1 MKKFLLSLAT
11 LALAATTAMA
21 TDVTVTMANCSITAS
36 GLEFSFTTGT
46 TPDFTFTC
54 KKNSGST
61 SPTYNTNGKDL
72 RIYAKGTLT
81 IAAPEGVTLEAIS
94 FNISTA
100 GKKRLT
106 TITASEG
113 TMTQNGT
120 PTFVTDWAGSTNSV
134 TFTVGDYTTLGTDKG
149 TEQKPT
155 AGQLDFDAVTI
166 TYSETAS
173 DKEHAGLQFPESSYT
188 AILGQAFTAPTLT
201 KATNAAVTYS
211 SSDTNVA
218 TVNATTGEVTLVGA
232 GTTTIKAEAPEN
244 DTYTAGSAQYTL
256 TVVKGYNTLAEYL
269 AACGNKNDEGY
280 INFPLTVTYVIG
292 GNTYVID
299 EAGTA
304 GLIFKYD
311 LGYEVGNIIPAG
323 WTAQTD
329 NFYGLIEL
337 KPVST
342 MPASTENSG
351 VTYSEV
357 SSIDES
363 MVNEVVVLKNVTFAA
378 ETPDTKT
385 NFSGTTPDGTEYTF
399 RNNFTIAS
407 TAAGIY
413 DVKVA
418 VANFK
423 GALQLY
429 PLEYQQA
436 VSDVPVISGTEL
448 NDENQFASTSTVTI
462 TAAEG
467 ATIYYRTNT
476 EADFQVYNAP
486 FTINATTS
494 IYAYAVEEGKQQS
507 REVSVTYYYN
517 PSLGIDGIEV
527 ENGAAEYYNMQGVR
541 VANPEN
547 GMYIR
552 VQNGKAQKVII
563 K

>member
-11 LALAATTAMA
+11 LALAASTAMA
-21 TDVTVTMANCSITAS
+21 TDVTVTMANCSISAS
-36 GLEFSFTTGT
+36 GTEFSFTTGT

-61 SPTYNTNGKDL
+61 NPTYNTNDKDL

-81 IAAPEGVTLEAIS
+81 IAAPEGVTLEALS

-113 TMTQNGT
+113 TMTQPDNKSY
-120 PTFVTDWAGSTNSV
+120 VTDWAGSTNSV
-134 TFTVGDYTTLGTDKG
+134 TFTVGDKATLGTDGEK
-149 TEQKPT
+149 K
-155 AGQLDFDAVTI
+155 AGQLDFDKVTI
-166 TYSETAS
+166 TYSEAAS
-173 DKEHAGLQFPESSYT
+173 DKEHAGLQFSETSCT
-188 AILGQAFTAPTLT
+188 AVLGQAFTAPELT
-201 KATNAAVTYS
+201 KATNAAVTFS
-211 SSDTNVA
+211 SSNTDVA
-218 TVNATTGEVTLVGA
+218 TVDATSGTVTLVGA

-329 NFYGLIEL
+329 NFNGLIEL

-351 VTYSEV
+351 VTYNEV
-357 SSIDES
+357 TSIDKS

-436 VSDVPVISGTEL
+436 VSDVPVISGTDL

>member
-11 LALAATTAMA
+11 LALAASTAMA
-21 TDVTVTMANCSITAS
+21 TDVTVTMANCSISAS
-36 GLEFSFTTGT
+36 GDEFSFTTGT

-61 SPTYNTNGKDL
+61 KPTYNTNGKDL

-94 FNISTA
+94 FNISTT

-113 TMTQNGT
+113 TMTQPDNKSY
-120 PTFVTDWAGSTNSV
+120 VTDWAGSTNSV
-134 TFTVGDYTTLGTDKG
+134 TFTVGDYATLGTDGDK
-149 TEQKPT
+149 K
-155 AGQLDFDAVTI
+155 AGQLDFDKVTI
-166 TYSETAS
+166 TYSEAAS
-173 DKEHAGLQFPESSYT
+173 DKEHAGLQFSETSCT
-188 AILGQAFTAPTLT
+188 AVLGQAFTAPELT
-201 KATNAAVTYS
+201 KATNAAVTFS
-211 SSDTNVA
+211 SSNTDVA
-218 TVNATTGEVTLVGA
+218 TVDATSGTVTLVGA

-329 NFYGLIEL
+329 NFNGLIEL

>member
-21 TDVTVTMANCSITAS
+21 ETVTINVADQGLTDKQEVSSIQAS
-36 GLEFSFTTGT
+36 PVTL
-46 TPDFTFTC
+46 TF
-54 KKNSGST
+54 
-61 SPTYNTNGKDL
+61 
-72 RIYAKGTLT
+72 AKGTSANITKYYATGGGEIRFYGGNVMTIDVATGFEITSAVITTKDGNPILDSSTLT
-81 IAAPEGVTLEAIS
+81 NCTLAVNGTTATLTANANTSSIAIS
-94 FNISTA
+94 QGTGNSSKQAKLSSIVVNYTA
-100 GKKRLT
+100 
-106 TITASEG
+106 
-113 TMTQNGT
+113 
-120 PTFVTDWAGSTNSV
+120 VAGN
-134 TFTVGDYTTLGTDKG
+134 
-149 TEQKPT
+149 
-155 AGQLDFDAVTI
+155 
-166 TYSETAS
+166 
-173 DKEHAGLQFPESSYT
+173 KELAGLQFPKSSYT
-188 AILGQAFTAPTLT
+188 AVLGQAFTAPTLT
-201 KATNAAVTYS
+201 KATNAAVSYTS
-211 SSDTNVA
+211 SNPEVA
-218 TVNATTGEVTLVGA
+218 AVNATTGEVTLVAA

-280 INFPLTVTYVIG
+280 INFPLTVTYANG
-292 GNTYVID
+292 ANTYVID

-304 GLIFKYD
+304 GLIYKYD

-323 WTAQTD
+323 WTAKTD
-329 NFYGLIEL
+329 VFYGLVEL
-337 KPVST
+337 IPVDP

-351 VTYSEV
+351 VTYNEV
-357 SSIDES
+357 TSIDDT
-363 MVNEVVVLKNVTFAA
+363 MMNQVVVLKNVNFTA
-378 ETPDTKT
+378 ETLDTAASFT
-385 NFSGTTPDGTEYTF
+385 GSVGETEYTF
-399 RNNFTIAS
+399 FNKFTIAS

-418 VANFK
+418 VSTRN
-423 GALQLY
+423 GLQLY
-429 PLEYQQA
+429 PIEYQQA
-436 VSDVPVISGTEL
+436 VSEVPVISGTDL
-448 NDENQFASTSTVTI
+448 NEDNEFASTSTVTI

-507 REVSVTYYYN
+507 REISVTYYYN

>member
-1 MKKFLLSLAT
+1 
-11 LALAATTAMA
+11 MA
-21 TDVTVTMANCSITAS
+21 DQITVTWENE
-36 GLEFSFTTGT
+36 GFSNAEDVSTVTK
-46 TPDFTFTC
+46 TPVTFTFDKGT
-54 KKNSGST
+54 NSNGPKYYTSGKAIRFYGS
-61 SPTYNTNGKDL
+61 N
-72 RIYAKGTLT
+72 TLT
-81 IAAPEGVTLEAIS
+81 ISVSQGYELTSVV
-94 FNISTA
+94 
-100 GKKRLT
+100 LT
-106 TITASEG
+106 TPTGNNAVNDESTVTNGTIAIDGGTTTLTANANVSSM
-113 TMTQNGT
+113 TMTEGGAKGHARIQSIVVN
-120 PTFVTDWAGSTNSV
+120 
-134 TFTVGDYTTLGTDKG
+134 YT
-149 TEQKPT
+149 
-155 AGQLDFDAVTI
+155 AV
-166 TYSETAS
+166 SGN
-173 DKEHAGLQFPESSYT
+173 KELAGLQFSETSCT
-188 AILGQAFTAPTLT
+188 AVLGQAFTAPELT
-201 KATNAAVTYS
+201 KATNAAVTFS
-211 SSDTNVA
+211 SSNTDVA
-218 TVNATTGEVTLVGA
+218 TVDATSGTVTLVGA

-329 NFYGLIEL
+329 NFNGLIEL

-351 VTYSEV
+351 VTYNEV
-357 SSIDES
+357 TSIDES

>member
-11 LALAATTAMA
+11 LALAASTAMA
-21 TDVTVTMANCSITAS
+21 TDVTVTMANCSISAS
-36 GLEFSFTTGT
+36 GAEFSFTTGT

-61 SPTYNTNGKDL
+61 NPTYITNGKDL

-113 TMTQNGT
+113 TMTQPGNGSY
-120 PTFVTDWAGSTNSV
+120 VTDWAGSTNSV
-134 TFTVGDYTTLGTDKG
+134 TFTVGDQATLGTDGSSK
-149 TEQKPT
+149 
-155 AGQLDFDAVTI
+155 AGQLDFDKVTI
-166 TYSETAS
+166 TYSEAAG
-173 DKEHAGLQFPESSYT
+173 DKEHAGLQFSETSCT
-188 AILGQAFTAPTLT
+188 AVLGQAFTAPELT
-201 KATNAAVTYS
+201 KATNAAVTFS
-211 SSDTNVA
+211 SSNTDVA
-218 TVNATTGEVTLVGA
+218 TVDATSGTVTLVGA

-329 NFYGLIEL
+329 NFNGLIEL

-351 VTYSEV
+351 VTYNEV
-357 SSIDES
+357 TSIDES

>member
-11 LALAATTAMA
+11 LALAASTAMA
-21 TDVTVTMANCSITAS
+21 DQITVTWKNEGFSNTEDVSTVTKTPVTFTFDKGTNSNGPKYYAS
-36 GLEFSFTTGT
+36 GEAIRFY
-46 TPDFTFTC
+46 
-54 KKNSGST
+54 GS
-61 SPTYNTNGKDL
+61 N
-72 RIYAKGTLT
+72 TLT
-81 IAAPEGVTLEAIS
+81 ISVSQGYELTSVV
-94 FNISTA
+94 
-100 GKKRLT
+100 LT
-106 TITASEG
+106 TPTGKNAVNDESTVTNGTIAIDGETTTLTANANVSSM
-113 TMTQNGT
+113 TMTEGGSSGHARIQSIVVNYTAVSG
-120 PTFVTDWAGSTNSV
+120 DKELAGLH
-134 TFTVGDYTTLGTDKG
+134 F
-149 TEQKPT
+149 
-155 AGQLDFDAVTI
+155 
-166 TYSETAS
+166 SETS
-173 DKEHAGLQFPESSYT
+173 CT
-188 AILGQAFTAPTLT
+188 AVLGQAFTAPELT
-201 KATNAAVTYS
+201 KATNAAVTFS
-211 SSDTNVA
+211 SSNTDVA
-218 TVNATTGEVTLVGA
+218 TVDATSGTVTLVGA

-329 NFYGLIEL
+329 NFNGLIEL

-418 VANFK
+418 VAIYNT
-423 GALQLY
+423 ALQLY

-436 VSDVPVISGTEL
+436 VSDVPVISGTDL

>member
-11 LALAATTAMA
+11 LALAASTAMA
-21 TDVTVTMANCSITAS
+21 TDVTVTMANCSISAS
-36 GLEFSFTTGT
+36 GAEFSFTTGT

-54 KKNSGST
+54 KKNNGST
-61 SPTYNTNGKDL
+61 PPTYNSNGKDL

-113 TMTQNGT
+113 TMTQPGNGSY
-120 PTFVTDWAGSTNSV
+120 VTDWAGSTNSV
-134 TFTVGDYTTLGTDKG
+134 TFTVGDQATLGTDGSSK
-149 TEQKPT
+149 
-155 AGQLDFDAVTI
+155 AGQLDFDKVTI
-166 TYSETAS
+166 TYSEAAS
-173 DKEHAGLQFPESSYT
+173 DKEHAGLQFSEASCT
-188 AILGQAFTAPTLT
+188 AIMGQAFTAPTLT

-211 SSDTNVA
+211 SSNAEVA
-218 TVNATTGEVTLVGA
+218 AVNATTGEVTLVGA

-256 TVVKGYNTLAEYL
+256 TVVQSYNTLAEYL
-269 AACGNKNDEGY
+269 AACGNKDDEGY

-329 NFYGLIEL
+329 NFNGLIEL

-351 VTYSEV
+351 VTYNEV
-357 SSIDES
+357 TSIDES

-517 PSLGIDGIEV
+517 PSLSIDGIEI
-527 ENGAAEYYNMQGVR
+527 ENGAAQYYNMQGVR

>member
-36 GLEFSFTTGT
+36 GSEFSFTTRT

-54 KKNSGST
+54 KKNSGSNP
-61 SPTYNTNGKDL
+61 PTYNSSKKDL
-72 RIYAKGTLT
+72 RIYAKGSLT

-94 FNISTA
+94 FNISA
-100 GKKRLT
+100 QGKKRLT
-106 TITASEG
+106 TITATEG
-113 TMTQNGT
+113 TVTQPGNGSYET
-120 PTFVTDWAGSTNSV
+120 SWAGNTSSV
-134 TFTVGDYTTLGTDKG
+134 TFTVGDKATLGTDG
-149 TEQKPT
+149 ADA

-256 TVVKGYNTLAEYL
+256 TVVQSYNTLAEYL
-269 AACGNKNDEGY
+269 AACGNKDDEGY

-329 NFYGLIEL
+329 NFNGLIEL

-351 VTYSEV
+351 VTYNEV
-357 SSIDES
+357 TSIDKS

-527 ENGAAEYYNMQGVR
+527 ENGAAQYYNMQGVR

>member
-11 LALAATTAMA
+11 LALAASTAMA
-21 TDVTVTMANCSITAS
+21 DEVT
-36 GLEFSFTTGT
+36 FDFTTNDYGLTRQTANDASYITPGT
-46 TPDFTFTC
+46 QISSGEVAITLNKTAGNGWRLWSDGLRVY
-54 KKNSGST
+54 KNSGAT
-61 SPTYNTNGKDL
+61 M
-72 RIYAKGTLT
+72 
-81 IAAPEGVTLEAIS
+81 VIS
-94 FNISTA
+94 ANSN
-100 GKKRLT
+100 
-106 TITASEG
+106 TITKVDIATTGSNNFTG
-113 TMTQNGT
+113 YKLNNGET
-120 PTFVTDWAGSTNSV
+120 VTVSGKQISV
-134 TFTVGDYTTLGTDKG
+134 TTDSQEVSIELACAKTVTV
-149 TEQKPT
+149 
-155 AGQLDFDAVTI
+155 ASVVI
-166 TYSETAS
+166 TYEAEAG
-173 DKEHAGLQFPESSYT
+173 DKELAGLQFPESSYT

-201 KATNAAVTYS
+201 KATNAAVSYTS
-211 SSDTNVA
+211 SNPEVA
-218 TVNATTGEVTLVGA
+218 AVNATTGEVTLVAA

-329 NFYGLIEL
+329 NFNGLIEL

-351 VTYSEV
+351 VTYNEV

>member
-11 LALAATTAMA
+11 LALAASTAMA
-21 TDVTVTMANCSITAS
+21 DQITVTWENEGFKNAEDVSTVTKTPVTFTFDKGTNDN
-36 GLEFSFTTGT
+36 GPKYYTTGKAIR
-46 TPDFTFTC
+46 FY
-54 KKNSGST
+54 GS
-61 SPTYNTNGKDL
+61 N
-72 RIYAKGTLT
+72 TLT
-81 IAAPEGVTLEAIS
+81 ISVSQGYELTSVV
-94 FNISTA
+94 
-100 GKKRLT
+100 LT
-106 TITASEG
+106 TPTGKNAVNDESTVTNGTIAIDGGTTTLTANANVSSM
-113 TMTQNGT
+113 TMTEG
-120 PTFVTDWAGSTNSV
+120 
-134 TFTVGDYTTLGTDKG
+134 GDSGHARIQSIVVNYT
-149 TEQKPT
+149 
-155 AGQLDFDAVTI
+155 AV
-166 TYSETAS
+166 SG
-173 DKEHAGLQFPESSYT
+173 DKELAGLQFSETSCT
-188 AILGQAFTAPTLT
+188 AVLGQAFTAPELT
-201 KATNAAVTYS
+201 KATNAAVTFS
-211 SSDTNVA
+211 SSNTDVA
-218 TVNATTGEVTLVGA
+218 TVDATSGTVTLVGA

-329 NFYGLIEL
+329 NFNGLIEL

-418 VANFK
+418 VAIYNT
-423 GALQLY
+423 ALQLY

-436 VSDVPVISGTEL
+436 VSDVPVISGTDL

>member
-21 TDVTVTMANCSITAS
+21 DEVTFDFATNDYGLTRQSENNAPYIASGTQVTSGDISITLNKAKGNGWRLWS
-36 GLEFSFTTGT
+36 DGLRVY
-46 TPDFTFTC
+46 
-54 KKNSGST
+54 KNSDASMVISANGG
-61 SPTYNTNGKDL
+61 NITNVEATFKSGVITAYSLNGGAPVSVSGGKFS
-72 RIYAKGTLT
+72 AT
-81 IAAPEGVTLEAIS
+81 
-94 FNISTA
+94 
-100 GKKRLT
+100 
-106 TITASEG
+106 TASENVNLAL
-113 TMTQNGT
+113 TVPSNGAVYT
-120 PTFVTDWAGSTNSV
+120 VKVTYEPAAG
-134 TFTVGDYTTLGTDKG
+134 
-149 TEQKPT
+149 
-155 AGQLDFDAVTI
+155 
-166 TYSETAS
+166 
-173 DKEHAGLQFPESSYT
+173 DKEHAGLQFSETSCT

-201 KATNAAVTYS
+201 KATNAAVSYTS
-211 SSDTNVA
+211 SNPEVA
-218 TVNATTGEVTLVGA
+218 AVNATTGEVTLVAA

-329 NFYGLIEL
+329 NFNGLIEL

-351 VTYSEV
+351 VTYNEV
-357 SSIDES
+357 TSIDES

>member
-11 LALAATTAMA
+11 LALAASTAMA
-21 TDVTVTMANCSITAS
+21 TDVTVTMANCSISAS
-36 GLEFSFTTGT
+36 DAEFSFTTGT

-61 SPTYNTNGKDL
+61 NPTYNTNGKDL

-113 TMTQNGT
+113 TMTQPGNGSY
-120 PTFVTDWAGSTNSV
+120 VTDWAGSTNSV
-134 TFTVGDYTTLGTDKG
+134 TFTVGDDATLGTDGFK
-149 TEQKPT
+149 K
-155 AGQLDFDAVTI
+155 AGQLDFDKVTI
-166 TYSETAS
+166 TYSEAAS
-173 DKEHAGLQFPESSYT
+173 DKEHAGLQFSETSCT
-188 AILGQAFTAPTLT
+188 AVLGQAFTAPELT
-201 KATNAAVTYS
+201 KATNAAVTFS
-211 SSDTNVA
+211 SSNTDVA
-218 TVNATTGEVTLVGA
+218 TVDATSGTVTLVGA

-269 AACGNKNDEGY
+269 AACGNKDDEGY

-329 NFYGLIEL
+329 NFNGLIEL

-351 VTYSEV
+351 VTYNEV
-357 SSIDES
+357 TSIDKS

>member
-21 TDVTVTMANCSITAS
+21 TDVTVTMANCSIKAS
-36 GLEFSFTTGT
+36 GSEFSFTTRT

-54 KKNSGST
+54 KKNSGSN
-61 SPTYNTNGKDL
+61 SPTYNSSKKDL
-72 RIYAKGTLT
+72 RIYAKGSLT

-94 FNISTA
+94 FNISA
-100 GKKRLT
+100 QGKKRLT
-106 TITASEG
+106 TITATEG
-113 TMTQNGT
+113 TVTQPGKGSYET
-120 PTFVTDWAGSTNSV
+120 SWAGNTSSV
-134 TFTVGDYTTLGTDKG
+134 TFTVGDKATLGTDG
-149 TEQKPT
+149 ADE

-188 AILGQAFTAPTLT
+188 AILGQAFTAPELT
-201 KATNAAVTYS
+201 KATNAAVTFS
-211 SSDTNVA
+211 SSNTDVA
-218 TVNATTGEVTLVGA
+218 TVDATSGTVTLVGA

-311 LGYEVGNIIPAG
+311 LGYEVGNITPAG

-329 NFYGLIEL
+329 NFNGLIEL

-351 VTYSEV
+351 VTYNEV
-357 SSIDES
+357 TSIDKS

-517 PSLGIDGIEV
+517 PSLGIDGIEI
-527 ENGAAEYYNMQGVR
+527 ENGAAQYYNMQGVR

>member
-21 TDVTVTMANCSITAS
+21 DEVTFDFATNDYGLTRQSENNAPYIASGTQVTSGDISITLNKAKGNGWRLWS
-36 GLEFSFTTGT
+36 DGLRVY
-46 TPDFTFTC
+46 
-54 KKNSGST
+54 KNSDASMVISANGG
-61 SPTYNTNGKDL
+61 NITNVEATFKSGVITAYSLNGGAPVSVSGGKFS
-72 RIYAKGTLT
+72 AT
-81 IAAPEGVTLEAIS
+81 
-94 FNISTA
+94 
-100 GKKRLT
+100 
-106 TITASEG
+106 TASENVNLAL
-113 TMTQNGT
+113 TVPSNGAVYT
-120 PTFVTDWAGSTNSV
+120 VKVTYEPAAG
-134 TFTVGDYTTLGTDKG
+134 
-149 TEQKPT
+149 
-155 AGQLDFDAVTI
+155 
-166 TYSETAS
+166 
-173 DKEHAGLQFPESSYT
+173 DKEHAGLQFSETSCT

-201 KATNAAVTYS
+201 KATNAAVSYTS
-211 SSDTNVA
+211 SNPEVA
-218 TVNATTGEVTLVGA
+218 VVNATTGEVTLVAA

-280 INFPLTVTYVIG
+280 INCPLTVTFTNG
-292 GNTYVID
+292 ANTYVID
-299 EAGTA
+299 DAGTA
-304 GLIFKYD
+304 ALIFKYD

-323 WTAQTD
+323 WAAKTD
-329 NFYGLIEL
+329 VYYGLVEL
-337 KPVST
+337 VPVGT

-351 VTYSEV
+351 VTYNEV
-357 SSIDES
+357 TSIDDT
-363 MVNEVVVLKNVTFAA
+363 MMNQIVVLKNVNFAA
-378 ETPDTKT
+378 ETPATAASFT
-385 NFSGTTPDGTEYTF
+385 GTVGETEYTF
-399 RNNFTIAS
+399 YNKFTIAS

-418 VANFK
+418 VSTRN
-423 GALQLY
+423 GLQLY
-429 PLEYQQA
+429 PIEYQQA
-436 VSDVPVISGTEL
+436 VSEVPVISASDL
-448 NDENQFASTSTVTI
+448 NEDNEFASTSTVTI

-476 EADFQVYNAP
+476 ETDFQVYTEP
-486 FTINATTS
+486 FTISATTS

-527 ENGAAEYYNMQGVR
+527 ENGAAQYYNMQGVR

>member
-11 LALAATTAMA
+11 LALAASTAMA
-21 TDVTVTMANCSITAS
+21 DQLTVTWADENIGNGIDVPTTTKAPVT
-36 GLEFSFTTGT
+36 FSFSKGSNNNTPKYYNTGNGIRLYGGNTMTISVAEGYELTSVVLNTSTGSNAINSGT
-46 TPDFTFTC
+46 TV
-54 KKNSGST
+54 
-61 SPTYNTNGKDL
+61 TNGTITID
-72 RIYAKGTLT
+72 GGTTTLT
-81 IAAPEGVTLEAIS
+81 ANANVS
-94 FNISTA
+94 SM
-100 GKKRLT
+100 
-106 TITASEG
+106 
-113 TMTQNGT
+113 TMTEGGT
-120 PTFVTDWAGSTNSV
+120 SGHARIQSIVVNYTAVAG
-134 TFTVGDYTTLGTDKG
+134 
-149 TEQKPT
+149 
-155 AGQLDFDAVTI
+155 
-166 TYSETAS
+166 
-173 DKEHAGLQFPESSYT
+173 DKELAGLQFPESSYT

-201 KATNAAVTYS
+201 KATNAAVSYTS
-211 SSDTNVA
+211 SNPEVA
-218 TVNATTGEVTLVGA
+218 AVNATTGEVTLVAA

-280 INFPLTVTYVIG
+280 INCPLTVTFTNG
-292 GNTYVID
+292 ANTYVID
-299 EAGTA
+299 DAGTA
-304 GLIFKYD
+304 ALIFKYD

-323 WTAQTD
+323 WAAKTD
-329 NFYGLIEL
+329 VYYGLVEL
-337 KPVST
+337 VPVGT

-351 VTYSEV
+351 VTYNEV
-357 SSIDES
+357 TSIDDT
-363 MVNEVVVLKNVTFAA
+363 MMNQIVVLKNVNFAA
-378 ETPDTKT
+378 ETPATAASFT
-385 NFSGTTPDGTEYTF
+385 GTVGETEYTF
-399 RNNFTIAS
+399 YNKFTIAS

-418 VANFK
+418 VSTRN
-423 GALQLY
+423 GLQLY
-429 PLEYQQA
+429 PIEYQQA
-436 VSDVPVISGTEL
+436 VSEVPVISASDL
-448 NDENQFASTSTVTI
+448 NEDNEFASTSTVTI

-476 EADFQVYNAP
+476 EADFQVYNAA

-527 ENGAAEYYNMQGVR
+527 ENGAAQYYNMQGVR

>member
-1 MKKFLLSLAT
+1 
-11 LALAATTAMA
+11 
-21 TDVTVTMANCSITAS
+21 
-36 GLEFSFTTGT
+36 
-46 TPDFTFTC
+46 
-54 KKNSGST
+54 
-61 SPTYNTNGKDL
+61 
-72 RIYAKGTLT
+72 
-81 IAAPEGVTLEAIS
+81 
-94 FNISTA
+94 
-100 GKKRLT
+100 
-106 TITASEG
+106 
-113 TMTQNGT
+113 MTQPGNGSY
-120 PTFVTDWAGSTNSV
+120 VTDWAGSTNSV
-134 TFTVGDYTTLGTDKG
+134 TFTVGDQATLGTDGSSK
-149 TEQKPT
+149 
-155 AGQLDFDAVTI
+155 AGQLDFDKVTI
-166 TYSETAS
+166 TYSEAAS

-201 KATNAAVTYS
+201 KATNAAVSYTS
-211 SSDTNVA
+211 SNPEVA
-218 TVNATTGEVTLVGA
+218 AVNATTGEVTLVAA

-280 INFPLTVTYVIG
+280 INCPLTVTFTNG
-292 GNTYVID
+292 ANTYVID
-299 EAGTA
+299 DAGTA
-304 GLIFKYD
+304 ALIFKYD

-323 WTAQTD
+323 WAAKTD
-329 NFYGLIEL
+329 VYYGLVEL
-337 KPVST
+337 VPVGT

-351 VTYSEV
+351 VTYNEV
-357 SSIDES
+357 TSIDDT
-363 MVNEVVVLKNVTFAA
+363 MMNQIVVLKNVNFAA
-378 ETPDTKT
+378 ETPATAASFT
-385 NFSGTTPDGTEYTF
+385 GTVGETEYTF
-399 RNNFTIAS
+399 YNKFTIAS

-418 VANFK
+418 VSTRN
-423 GALQLY
+423 GLQLY
-429 PLEYQQA
+429 PIEYQQA
-436 VSDVPVISGTEL
+436 VSEVPVISASDL
-448 NDENQFASTSTVTI
+448 NEDNEFASTSTVTI

-476 EADFQVYNAP
+476 EADFQVYNAA

-527 ENGAAEYYNMQGVR
+527 ENGAAQYYNMQGVR

>member
-21 TDVTVTMANCSITAS
+21 DEVTFDFATNDYGLTRQSENNAPYIASGTQVTSGDISITLNKAKGNGWRLWS
-36 GLEFSFTTGT
+36 DGLRVY
-46 TPDFTFTC
+46 
-54 KKNSGST
+54 KNSDASMVISANGG
-61 SPTYNTNGKDL
+61 NITNVEATFKSGVITAYSLNGGAPVSVSGGKFS
-72 RIYAKGTLT
+72 AT
-81 IAAPEGVTLEAIS
+81 
-94 FNISTA
+94 
-100 GKKRLT
+100 
-106 TITASEG
+106 TASENVNLAL
-113 TMTQNGT
+113 TVPSNGAVYT
-120 PTFVTDWAGSTNSV
+120 VKVTYEPAAG
-134 TFTVGDYTTLGTDKG
+134 
-149 TEQKPT
+149 
-155 AGQLDFDAVTI
+155 
-166 TYSETAS
+166 
-173 DKEHAGLQFPESSYT
+173 DKEHAGLQFSETSCT

-201 KATNAAVTYS
+201 KATNAAVSYTS
-211 SSDTNVA
+211 SNPEVA
-218 TVNATTGEVTLVGA
+218 AVNATTGEVTLVAA

-280 INFPLTVTYVIG
+280 INCPLTVTFTNG
-292 GNTYVID
+292 ANTYVTD
-299 EAGTA
+299 DAGTA
-304 GLIFKYD
+304 ALIYKYD

-323 WTAQTD
+323 WTAKTD
-329 NFYGLIEL
+329 VFFGLVEL
-337 KPVST
+337 IPVSP

-351 VTYSEV
+351 VTYNEV
-357 SSIDES
+357 TSIDDT
-363 MVNEVVVLKNVTFAA
+363 MMNQIVVLKNVNFAA
-378 ETPDTKT
+378 ETPDTAASFT
-385 NFSGTTPDGTEYTF
+385 GTVGETEYTF
-399 RNNFTIAS
+399 YNKFTIAS
-407 TAAGIY
+407 TPAGIY

-418 VANFK
+418 VSTRN
-423 GALQLY
+423 GLQLY
-429 PLEYQQA
+429 PIEYQQA
-436 VSDVPVISGTEL
+436 VSEVPVISASDL
-448 NDENQFASTSTVTI
+448 NEDNEFASTSTVTI

-476 EADFQVYNAP
+476 ETDFQVYTEP
-486 FTINATTS
+486 FTISATTS

-527 ENGAAEYYNMQGVR
+527 ENGAAQYYNMQGVR

>member
-21 TDVTVTMANCSITAS
+21 DEVTFDFATNDYGLTRQSENNAPYIASGTQVTSGDISITLNKAKGNGWRLWS
-36 GLEFSFTTGT
+36 DGLRVY
-46 TPDFTFTC
+46 
-54 KKNSGST
+54 KNSDASMVISANGG
-61 SPTYNTNGKDL
+61 NITNVEATFKSGVITAYSLNGGAPVSVSGGKFS
-72 RIYAKGTLT
+72 AT
-81 IAAPEGVTLEAIS
+81 
-94 FNISTA
+94 
-100 GKKRLT
+100 
-106 TITASEG
+106 TASENVNLAL
-113 TMTQNGT
+113 TVPSNGAVYT
-120 PTFVTDWAGSTNSV
+120 VKVTYEPAAG
-134 TFTVGDYTTLGTDKG
+134 
-149 TEQKPT
+149 
-155 AGQLDFDAVTI
+155 
-166 TYSETAS
+166 
-173 DKEHAGLQFPESSYT
+173 DKEHAGLQFSETSCT

-201 KATNAAVTYS
+201 KATNAAVSYTS
-211 SSDTNVA
+211 SNPEVA
-218 TVNATTGEVTLVGA
+218 AVNATTGEVTLVAA

-280 INFPLTVTYVIG
+280 INCPLTVTFTNG
-292 GNTYVID
+292 ANTYVID
-299 EAGTA
+299 DAGTA
-304 GLIFKYD
+304 ALIFKYD

-323 WTAQTD
+323 WAAKTD
-329 NFYGLIEL
+329 VYYGLVEL
-337 KPVST
+337 VPVGT

-351 VTYSEV
+351 VTYNEV
-357 SSIDES
+357 TSIDDT
-363 MVNEVVVLKNVTFAA
+363 MMNQIVVLKNVNFAA
-378 ETPDTKT
+378 ETPATAASFT
-385 NFSGTTPDGTEYTF
+385 GTVGETEYTF
-399 RNNFTIAS
+399 YNKFTIAS

-418 VANFK
+418 VSTRN
-423 GALQLY
+423 GLQLY
-429 PLEYQQA
+429 PIEYQQA
-436 VSDVPVISGTEL
+436 VSEVPVISASDL
-448 NDENQFASTSTVTI
+448 NEDNEFASTSTVTI

>member
-21 TDVTVTMANCSITAS
+21 DEVTFDFATNDYGLTRQSENNAPYIASGTQVTSGDISITLNKAKGNGWRLWS
-36 GLEFSFTTGT
+36 DGLRVY
-46 TPDFTFTC
+46 
-54 KKNSGST
+54 KNSDASMVISANGG
-61 SPTYNTNGKDL
+61 NITNVEATFKSGVITAYSLNGGAPVSVSGGKFS
-72 RIYAKGTLT
+72 AT
-81 IAAPEGVTLEAIS
+81 
-94 FNISTA
+94 
-100 GKKRLT
+100 
-106 TITASEG
+106 TASENVNLAL
-113 TMTQNGT
+113 TVPSNGAVYT
-120 PTFVTDWAGSTNSV
+120 VKVTYEPAAG
-134 TFTVGDYTTLGTDKG
+134 
-149 TEQKPT
+149 
-155 AGQLDFDAVTI
+155 
-166 TYSETAS
+166 
-173 DKEHAGLQFPESSYT
+173 DKEHAGLQFSETSCT
-188 AILGQAFTAPTLT
+188 AILGQAFTEPTLT
-201 KATNAAVTYS
+201 KATNAAVSYTS
-211 SSDTNVA
+211 SNPEVA
-218 TVNATTGEVTLVGA
+218 AVNATTGEVTLVAA

-280 INFPLTVTYVIG
+280 INCPLTVTFTNG
-292 GNTYVID
+292 ANTYVID
-299 EAGTA
+299 DAGTA
-304 GLIFKYD
+304 ALIFKYD

-323 WTAQTD
+323 WAAKTD
-329 NFYGLIEL
+329 VYYGLVEL
-337 KPVST
+337 VPVGT

-351 VTYSEV
+351 VTYNEV
-357 SSIDES
+357 TSIDDT
-363 MVNEVVVLKNVTFAA
+363 MMNQIVVLKNVNFAA
-378 ETPDTKT
+378 ETPATAASFT
-385 NFSGTTPDGTEYTF
+385 GTVGETEYTF
-399 RNNFTIAS
+399 YNKFTIAS

-418 VANFK
+418 VSTRN
-423 GALQLY
+423 GLQLY
-429 PLEYQQA
+429 PIEYQQA
-436 VSDVPVISGTEL
+436 VSEVPVISASDL
-448 NDENQFASTSTVTI
+448 NEDNEFASTSTVTI

-476 EADFQVYNAP
+476 ETDFQVYTEP
-486 FTINATTS
+486 FTISATTS

-527 ENGAAEYYNMQGVR
+527 ENGAAQYYNMQGVR

>member
-21 TDVTVTMANCSITAS
+21 DEVTFDFATNDYGLTRQSKNNAPYIASGTQVTSGDISITLNKAKGNGWRLWS
-36 GLEFSFTTGT
+36 DGLRVY
-46 TPDFTFTC
+46 
-54 KKNSGST
+54 KNSDASMVISANGG
-61 SPTYNTNGKDL
+61 NITNVEATFKSGVITAYSLNGGAPVSVSGGKFS
-72 RIYAKGTLT
+72 AT
-81 IAAPEGVTLEAIS
+81 
-94 FNISTA
+94 
-100 GKKRLT
+100 
-106 TITASEG
+106 TASENVNLAL
-113 TMTQNGT
+113 TVPSNGAVYT
-120 PTFVTDWAGSTNSV
+120 VKVTYEPAAG
-134 TFTVGDYTTLGTDKG
+134 
-149 TEQKPT
+149 
-155 AGQLDFDAVTI
+155 
-166 TYSETAS
+166 
-173 DKEHAGLQFPESSYT
+173 DKEHAGLQFSETSCT

-201 KATNAAVTYS
+201 KATNAAVSYTS
-211 SSDTNVA
+211 SNPEVA
-218 TVNATTGEVTLVGA
+218 AVNATTGEVTLVAA

-329 NFYGLIEL
+329 NFNGLIEL

-351 VTYSEV
+351 VTYNEV
-357 SSIDES
+357 TSIDES

-527 ENGAAEYYNMQGVR
+527 ENGAAQYYNMQGVR

>member
-21 TDVTVTMANCSITAS
+21 DEVTFDFATNDYGLTRQSENNAPYIASGTQVTSGDISITLNKAKGNGWRLWS
-36 GLEFSFTTGT
+36 DGLRVY
-46 TPDFTFTC
+46 
-54 KKNSGST
+54 KNSDASMVISANGG
-61 SPTYNTNGKDL
+61 NITNVEATFKSGVITAYSLNGGAPVSVSGGKFS
-72 RIYAKGTLT
+72 AT
-81 IAAPEGVTLEAIS
+81 
-94 FNISTA
+94 
-100 GKKRLT
+100 
-106 TITASEG
+106 TASENVNLAL
-113 TMTQNGT
+113 TVPSNGAVYT
-120 PTFVTDWAGSTNSV
+120 VKVTYEPAAG
-134 TFTVGDYTTLGTDKG
+134 
-149 TEQKPT
+149 
-155 AGQLDFDAVTI
+155 
-166 TYSETAS
+166 
-173 DKEHAGLQFPESSYT
+173 DKEHAGLQFSETSCT

-201 KATNAAVTYS
+201 KATNAAVSYTS
-211 SSDTNVA
+211 SNPEVA
-218 TVNATTGEVTLVGA
+218 AVNATTGEVTLVAA

-280 INFPLTVTYVIG
+280 INCPLTVTFTNG
-292 GNTYVID
+292 ANTYVID
-299 EAGTA
+299 DAGTA
-304 GLIFKYD
+304 ALIFKYD

-323 WTAQTD
+323 WAAKTD
-329 NFYGLIEL
+329 VYYGLVEL
-337 KPVST
+337 VPVGT

-351 VTYSEV
+351 VTYNEV
-357 SSIDES
+357 TSIDDT
-363 MVNEVVVLKNVTFAA
+363 MMNQIVVLKNVNFTA
-378 ETPDTKT
+378 ETPATAASFT
-385 NFSGTTPDGTEYTF
+385 GTVGETEYTF
-399 RNNFTIAS
+399 YNKFTIAS

-418 VANFK
+418 VSTRN
-423 GALQLY
+423 GLQLY
-429 PLEYQQA
+429 PIEYQQA
-436 VSDVPVISGTEL
+436 VSEVPVISASDL
-448 NDENQFASTSTVTI
+448 NEDNEFASTSTVTI

-527 ENGAAEYYNMQGVR
+527 ENGAAQYYNMQGVR

>member
-21 TDVTVTMANCSITAS
+21 DEVTFDFATNDYGLTRQSENNAPYIASGTQVTSGDISITLNKAKGNGWRLWS
-36 GLEFSFTTGT
+36 DGLRVY
-46 TPDFTFTC
+46 
-54 KKNSGST
+54 KNSDASMVISANGG
-61 SPTYNTNGKDL
+61 NITNVEATFKSGVITAYSLNGGAPVSVSGGKFS
-72 RIYAKGTLT
+72 AT
-81 IAAPEGVTLEAIS
+81 
-94 FNISTA
+94 
-100 GKKRLT
+100 
-106 TITASEG
+106 TASENVNLAL
-113 TMTQNGT
+113 TVPSNGAVYT
-120 PTFVTDWAGSTNSV
+120 VKVTYEPAAG
-134 TFTVGDYTTLGTDKG
+134 
-149 TEQKPT
+149 
-155 AGQLDFDAVTI
+155 
-166 TYSETAS
+166 
-173 DKEHAGLQFPESSYT
+173 DKEHAGLQFSETSCT

-201 KATNAAVTYS
+201 KATNAAVSYTS
-211 SSDTNVA
+211 SNPEVA
-218 TVNATTGEVTLVGA
+218 AVNATTGEVTLVAA

-280 INFPLTVTYVIG
+280 INCPLTVTFTNG
-292 GNTYVID
+292 ANTYVID
-299 EAGTA
+299 DAGTA
-304 GLIFKYD
+304 ALIFKYD

-323 WTAQTD
+323 WAAKTD
-329 NFYGLIEL
+329 VYYGLVEL
-337 KPVST
+337 VPVGT

-351 VTYSEV
+351 VTYNEV
-357 SSIDES
+357 TSIDDT
-363 MVNEVVVLKNVTFAA
+363 MMNQIVVLKNVNFAA
-378 ETPDTKT
+378 ETPATAASFT
-385 NFSGTTPDGTEYTF
+385 GTVGETEYTF
-399 RNNFTIAS
+399 YNKFTIAS

-418 VANFK
+418 VSTRN
-423 GALQLY
+423 GLQLY

>member
-11 LALAATTAMA
+11 LALAASTAMA
-21 TDVTVTMANCSITAS
+21 DQITVTWENE
-36 GLEFSFTTGT
+36 GFSNAEDVSTVTKTPVTFTFDKGTNNNGPKYYTTGKAIR
-46 TPDFTFTC
+46 FY
-54 KKNSGST
+54 GS
-61 SPTYNTNGKDL
+61 N
-72 RIYAKGTLT
+72 TLT
-81 IAAPEGVTLEAIS
+81 ISVSQGYELTSVV
-94 FNISTA
+94 
-100 GKKRLT
+100 LT
-106 TITASEG
+106 TPTGNNAVNAESTVTNGTIAIDGGTTTLTANANVSSM
-113 TMTQNGT
+113 TMTEGGT
-120 PTFVTDWAGSTNSV
+120 SGHARIQSIVVN
-134 TFTVGDYTTLGTDKG
+134 YT
-149 TEQKPT
+149 
-155 AGQLDFDAVTI
+155 AV
-166 TYSETAS
+166 SG
-173 DKEHAGLQFPESSYT
+173 DKELAGLQFSETSCT
-188 AILGQAFTAPTLT
+188 AVLGQAFTAPELT
-201 KATNAAVTYS
+201 KATNAAVTFS
-211 SSDTNVA
+211 SSNTDVA
-218 TVNATTGEVTLVGA
+218 TVDATSGTVTLVGA

-280 INFPLTVTYVIG
+280 INCPLTVTFTNG
-292 GNTYVID
+292 ANTYVID
-299 EAGTA
+299 DAGTA
-304 GLIFKYD
+304 ALIYKYD

-323 WTAQTD
+323 WTAKTD
-329 NFYGLIEL
+329 VFFGLVEL
-337 KPVST
+337 IPVGT

-351 VTYSEV
+351 VTY
-357 SSIDES
+357 
-363 MVNEVVVLKNVTFAA
+363 NEVTSVDDAMMNQIVVLKNVNFAA
-378 ETPDTKT
+378 ETLATAASFT
-385 NFSGTTPDGTEYTF
+385 GTVGETEYTF
-399 RNNFTIAS
+399 YNKFTIAS
-407 TAAGIY
+407 TPAGIY

-418 VANFK
+418 VSTRN
-423 GALQLY
+423 GLQLY
-429 PLEYQQA
+429 PIEYQQA
-436 VSDVPVISGTEL
+436 VSEVPVISASDL
-448 NDENQFASTSTVTI
+448 NEDNEFASTSTVTI

>member
-1 MKKFLLSLAT
+1 
-11 LALAATTAMA
+11 MA
-21 TDVTVTMANCSITAS
+21 DQLTVTWADENIGNGIDVPTTTKAPVT
-36 GLEFSFTTGT
+36 FSFSKGSNNN
-46 TPDFTFTC
+46 TP
-54 KKNSGST
+54 KY
-61 SPTYNTNGKDL
+61 YNTGNGIRL
-72 RIYAKGTLT
+72 YGGNTMTISVAEGYELTSVVLNTSTGQYAINSETTVTNGTIAIDGETTTLT
-81 IAAPEGVTLEAIS
+81 ANANVS
-94 FNISTA
+94 SM
-100 GKKRLT
+100 
-106 TITASEG
+106 
-113 TMTQNGT
+113 TMTEGGT
-120 PTFVTDWAGSTNSV
+120 SGHARIQSIVVNYTAVAG
-134 TFTVGDYTTLGTDKG
+134 
-149 TEQKPT
+149 
-155 AGQLDFDAVTI
+155 
-166 TYSETAS
+166 
-173 DKEHAGLQFPESSYT
+173 DKELAGLQFPESSYT

-256 TVVKGYNTLAEYL
+256 TVVQSYNTLAEYL
-269 AACGNKNDEGY
+269 AACGNKDDEGY

-329 NFYGLIEL
+329 NFNGLIEL

-351 VTYSEV
+351 VTYNEV
-357 SSIDES
+357 TSIDES

-429 PLEYQQA
+429 PIEYQQA
-436 VSDVPVISGTEL
+436 VSEVPVISASDL
-448 NDENQFASTSTVTI
+448 NEDNEFASTSTVTI

-476 EADFQVYNAP
+476 EADFQVYNAA

-527 ENGAAEYYNMQGVR
+527 ENGAAQYYNMQGVR

>member
-11 LALAATTAMA
+11 LALAASTAMA
-21 TDVTVTMANCSITAS
+21 TDVTVTMANCSISAS
-36 GLEFSFTTGT
+36 GTEFSFTTGT

-113 TMTQNGT
+113 TMTQPGNGSY
-120 PTFVTDWAGSTNSV
+120 VTDWAGNTNSV
-134 TFTVGDYTTLGTDKG
+134 TFTVGDQATLGTDGSSK
-149 TEQKPT
+149 
-155 AGQLDFDAVTI
+155 AGQLDFDKVTV
-166 TYSETAS
+166 TYSEAAGA
-173 DKEHAGLQFPESSYT
+173 KELAGLQFPESSYT
-188 AILGQAFTAPTLT
+188 AVLGQAFTAPELT
-201 KATNAAVTYS
+201 KATNAAVTFS
-211 SSDTNVA
+211 SSNTDVA
-218 TVNATTGEVTLVGA
+218 TVDATSGTVTLVGA

-304 GLIFKYD
+304 GLIFKHD

-329 NFYGLIEL
+329 NFNGLIEL

-517 PSLGIDGIEV
+517 PSLGIDGIEI
-527 ENGAAEYYNMQGVR
+527 ENGAAQYYNMQGVR

>member
-11 LALAATTAMA
+11 LALAASTAMA
-21 TDVTVTMANCSITAS
+21 TDVTVTMANCSIPAS
-36 GLEFSFTTGT
+36 DAEFSFTTGT

-61 SPTYNTNGKDL
+61 NPTYNTNDKDL

-113 TMTQNGT
+113 TMTQPGNGSY
-120 PTFVTDWAGSTNSV
+120 VTDWAGSTNSV
-134 TFTVGDYTTLGTDKG
+134 TFTVGDKATLGTDDSK
-149 TEQKPT
+149 K
-155 AGQLDFDAVTI
+155 AGQLDFDKVTI
-166 TYSETAS
+166 TYSEAAS
-173 DKEHAGLQFPESSYT
+173 DKEHAGLQFSETSCT
-188 AILGQAFTAPTLT
+188 AVLGQAFTAPELT
-201 KATNAAVTYS
+201 KATNAAVTFS
-211 SSDTNVA
+211 SSNTDVA
-218 TVNATTGEVTLVGA
+218 TVDATSGTVILVGA

-329 NFYGLIEL
+329 NFNGLIEL

>member
-11 LALAATTAMA
+11 LALAASTAMA
-21 TDVTVTMANCSITAS
+21 TDVTVTMADCSISAS
-36 GLEFSFTTGT
+36 GAEFSFTTGT

-113 TMTQNGT
+113 TMTQPGNGSY
-120 PTFVTDWAGSTNSV
+120 VTDWAGSTNSV
-134 TFTVGDYTTLGTDKG
+134 TFTVGDQATLGTDGSSK
-149 TEQKPT
+149 
-155 AGQLDFDAVTI
+155 AGQLDFDKVTI
-166 TYSETAS
+166 TYSEAAG
-173 DKEHAGLQFPESSYT
+173 DKELAGLQFPESSYT

-218 TVNATTGEVTLVGA
+218 AVNATTGEVTLVGA

-256 TVVKGYNTLAEYL
+256 TVVQSYNTLAEYL
-269 AACGNKNDEGY
+269 AACGNKDDEGY

-329 NFYGLIEL
+329 NFNGLIEL

-351 VTYSEV
+351 VTYNEV
-357 SSIDES
+357 TSIDES

>member
-11 LALAATTAMA
+11 LALAASTAMA
-21 TDVTVTMANCSITAS
+21 ETVTINVADQGLTDKQEVSSIQAS
-36 GLEFSFTTGT
+36 PVTL
-46 TPDFTFTC
+46 TF
-54 KKNSGST
+54 
-61 SPTYNTNGKDL
+61 
-72 RIYAKGTLT
+72 AKGTSANITKYYATGGGEIRFYGGNVMTIDVATGFEITSAVITTKDGNPILDSSTLT
-81 IAAPEGVTLEAIS
+81 NCTLAVNGTTATLTANANTSSIAIS
-94 FNISTA
+94 Q
-100 GKKRLT
+100 
-106 TITASEG
+106 G
-113 TMTQNGT
+113 TG
-120 PTFVTDWAGSTNSV
+120 NSSKQAK
-134 TFTVGDYTTLGTDKG
+134 L
-149 TEQKPT
+149 
-155 AGQLDFDAVTI
+155 
-166 TYSETAS
+166 
-173 DKEHAGLQFPESSYT
+173 SSIVVNYT
-188 AILGQAFTAPTLT
+188 AVAGNKELADLKFPAANYTAVLGQAFTAPTLT
-201 KATNAAVTYS
+201 KATNAAVSYS
-211 SSDTNVA
+211 SSDANVA
-218 TVNATTGEVTLVGA
+218 TVNATTGEVTLVAA

-280 INFPLTVTYVIG
+280 INCPLTVTFTNG
-292 GNTYVID
+292 ANTYVID
-299 EAGTA
+299 DAGTA
-304 GLIFKYD
+304 GLIYKYD

-323 WTAQTD
+323 WTAKTD
-329 NFYGLIEL
+329 VFFGLVEL
-337 KPVST
+337 VPVGT

-351 VTYSEV
+351 VTYNEV
-357 SSIDES
+357 TSIDDA
-363 MVNEVVVLKNVTFAA
+363 MMNQIVVLKNVNFAA
-378 ETPDTKT
+378 ETLATADSFT
-385 NFSGTTPDGTEYTF
+385 GTVGETEYTF
-399 RNNFTIAS
+399 YNKFTIAS
-407 TAAGIY
+407 TPAGIY

-418 VANFK
+418 VSTRN
-423 GALQLY
+423 GLQLY
-429 PLEYQQA
+429 PIEYQQA
-436 VSDVPVISGTEL
+436 VSEVPVISASDL
-448 NDENQFASTSTVTI
+448 NEDNEFASTSTVTI

>member
-1 MKKFLLSLAT
+1 
-11 LALAATTAMA
+11 MA
-21 TDVTVTMANCSITAS
+21 DQITVTWENE
-36 GLEFSFTTGT
+36 GFSNAEDVSTVTK
-46 TPDFTFTC
+46 TPVTFTFDKGT
-54 KKNSGST
+54 NSNGPKYYTSGKAIRFYGS
-61 SPTYNTNGKDL
+61 N
-72 RIYAKGTLT
+72 TLT
-81 IAAPEGVTLEAIS
+81 ISVSQGYELTSVV
-94 FNISTA
+94 
-100 GKKRLT
+100 LT
-106 TITASEG
+106 TPTGNNAVNAESTVTNGTIAIDGGTTTLTANANVSSM
-113 TMTQNGT
+113 TMTEGGT
-120 PTFVTDWAGSTNSV
+120 SGHARIQSIVVNYTAVSGDKELAGLH
-134 TFTVGDYTTLGTDKG
+134 F
-149 TEQKPT
+149 
-155 AGQLDFDAVTI
+155 
-166 TYSETAS
+166 SETS
-173 DKEHAGLQFPESSYT
+173 CT
-188 AILGQAFTAPTLT
+188 AVLGQAFTAPELT
-201 KATNAAVTYS
+201 KATNAAVTFS
-211 SSDTNVA
+211 SSNTDVA
-218 TVNATTGEVTLVGA
+218 TVDATSGTVTLVGA

-269 AACGNKNDEGY
+269 AACGNKDDEGY

-329 NFYGLIEL
+329 NFNGLIEL

-351 VTYSEV
+351 VTYNEV
-357 SSIDES
+357 TSIDKS

-436 VSDVPVISGTEL
+436 VSDVPVISGTDL

-517 PSLGIDGIEV
+517 PSLGIDGIEI
-527 ENGAAEYYNMQGVR
+527 ENGAAQYYNMQGVR

>member
-21 TDVTVTMANCSITAS
+21 DQLTVTWADENIGNGIDVPTTTKAPVT
-36 GLEFSFTTGT
+36 FSFSKGSNNN
-46 TPDFTFTC
+46 TP
-54 KKNSGST
+54 KY
-61 SPTYNTNGKDL
+61 YNTGNGIRL
-72 RIYAKGTLT
+72 YGGNTMTISVAEGYELTSVVLNTSTGQYAINSETTVTNGTIAIDGETTTLT
-81 IAAPEGVTLEAIS
+81 ANANVS
-94 FNISTA
+94 SM
-100 GKKRLT
+100 
-106 TITASEG
+106 
-113 TMTQNGT
+113 TMTEGGT
-120 PTFVTDWAGSTNSV
+120 SGHARIQSIVVNYTAVAG
-134 TFTVGDYTTLGTDKG
+134 
-149 TEQKPT
+149 
-155 AGQLDFDAVTI
+155 
-166 TYSETAS
+166 
-173 DKEHAGLQFPESSYT
+173 DKELAGLQFPESSYT

-280 INFPLTVTYVIG
+280 INCPLTVTFTNG
-292 GNTYVID
+292 ANTYVID
-299 EAGTA
+299 DAGTA
-304 GLIFKYD
+304 ALIYKYD

-323 WTAQTD
+323 WTAKTD
-329 NFYGLIEL
+329 VFFGLVEL
-337 KPVST
+337 IPVSP
-342 MPASTENSG
+342 MPASTENNG
-351 VTYSEV
+351 VTYNEV
-357 SSIDES
+357 TSVDDA
-363 MVNEVVVLKNVTFAA
+363 MMNQVVVLKNVNFAA
-378 ETPDTKT
+378 ETPATAASFT
-385 NFSGTTPDGTEYTF
+385 GTVGETEYTF
-399 RNNFTIAS
+399 YNKFANAS
-407 TAAGIY
+407 TPAGIY

-418 VANFK
+418 VSTRN
-423 GALQLY
+423 GLQLY
-429 PLEYQQA
+429 PIEYQQA
-436 VSDVPVISGTEL
+436 VSEVPVISASDL
-448 NDENQFASTSTVTI
+448 NEDNEFASTSTVTI

-527 ENGAAEYYNMQGVR
+527 ENGAAQYYNMQGVR

>member
-21 TDVTVTMANCSITAS
+21 DQLTVTWAEENIGNGIDVPTTTKAPVT
-36 GLEFSFTTGT
+36 FSFSKGSNNNTPKYYDTGT
-46 TPDFTFTC
+46 GIRLYGGNTMTISVAEGYELTSVVLNTSTGSNAI
-54 KKNSGST
+54 NSGT
-61 SPTYNTNGKDL
+61 TVTNGTIAID
-72 RIYAKGTLT
+72 GGTTTLT
-81 IAAPEGVTLEAIS
+81 ANANVS
-94 FNISTA
+94 SM
-100 GKKRLT
+100 
-106 TITASEG
+106 
-113 TMTQNGT
+113 TMTEGGT
-120 PTFVTDWAGSTNSV
+120 SGHARIQSIVVNYTAVAG
-134 TFTVGDYTTLGTDKG
+134 
-149 TEQKPT
+149 
-155 AGQLDFDAVTI
+155 
-166 TYSETAS
+166 
-173 DKEHAGLQFPESSYT
+173 DKELAGLQFPESSYT

-201 KATNAAVTYS
+201 KATNAAVSYTS
-211 SSDTNVA
+211 SNPEVA
-218 TVNATTGEVTLVGA
+218 AVNATTGEVTLVAA

-269 AACGNKNDEGY
+269 AACGNKDDEGY

-329 NFYGLIEL
+329 NFNGLIEL

-351 VTYSEV
+351 VTYNEV
-357 SSIDES
+357 TSIDKS

-517 PSLGIDGIEV
+517 PSLGIDGIEI
-527 ENGAAEYYNMQGVR
+527 ENGAAQYYNMQGVR

>member
-11 LALAATTAMA
+11 LALAASTAMA
-21 TDVTVTMANCSITAS
+21 TDVTVTMANCSITPS
-36 GLEFSFTTGT
+36 GAEFSFTTGT

-54 KKNSGST
+54 NKNSGST
-61 SPTYNTNGKDL
+61 NPTYNTTGKDV
-72 RIYAKGTLT
+72 RIYAKGSLT

-106 TITASEG
+106 TITCSDG
-113 TMTQNGT
+113 TMTQPGNGSY
-120 PTFVTDWAGSTNSV
+120 VTDWAGHTSSV
-134 TFTVGDYTTLGTDKG
+134 TFTVGDNATLGTENTK
-149 TEQKPT
+149 

-166 TYSETAS
+166 TYSEAAS
-173 DKEHAGLQFPESSYT
+173 DKEHAGLQFSEASCT
-188 AILGQAFTAPTLT
+188 AIMGQAFTAPTLT

-211 SSDTNVA
+211 SSNAEVA

-280 INFPLTVTYVIG
+280 INCPLTVTFTNG
-292 GNTYVID
+292 ANTYVID
-299 EAGTA
+299 DAGTA
-304 GLIFKYD
+304 ALIFKYD

-323 WTAQTD
+323 WAAKTD
-329 NFYGLIEL
+329 VYYGLVEL
-337 KPVST
+337 VPVGT

-351 VTYSEV
+351 VTYNEV
-357 SSIDES
+357 TSIDDT
-363 MVNEVVVLKNVTFAA
+363 MMNQVVVLKNVNFAA
-378 ETPDTKT
+378 ETPVTAASFT
-385 NFSGTTPDGTEYTF
+385 GTVGETEYTF
-399 RNNFTIAS
+399 YNKFTIAS

-418 VANFK
+418 VSTRN
-423 GALQLY
+423 GLQLY
-429 PLEYQQA
+429 PIEYQQA
-436 VSDVPVISGTEL
+436 VSEVPVISATDL
-448 NDENQFASTSTVTI
+448 NEDNEFASTSTVTI

-476 EADFQVYNAP
+476 EADFQVYTQP
-486 FTINATTS
+486 FTISTTTS

-507 REVSVTYYYN
+507 REVSVTYVYN

-527 ENGAAEYYNMQGVR
+527 ENGAAQYYNMQGVR

-552 VQNGKAQKVII
+552 VQNGKAQKVIV

>member
-11 LALAATTAMA
+11 LALAASTAMA
-21 TDVTVTMANCSITAS
+21 TDVTVTMANCSISAS
-36 GLEFSFTTGT
+36 GDEFSFTTGT

-61 SPTYNTNGKDL
+61 KPTYNTNDKDL

-113 TMTQNGT
+113 TMTQPGNKSY
-120 PTFVTDWAGSTNSV
+120 VTDWAGSTNSV
-134 TFTVGDYTTLGTDKG
+134 TFTVGDKATLGTDGEK
-149 TEQKPT
+149 K
-155 AGQLDFDAVTI
+155 AGQLDFDKVTI
-166 TYSETAS
+166 TYSEAAS
-173 DKEHAGLQFPESSYT
+173 DKEHAGLQFSETSCT
-188 AILGQAFTAPTLT
+188 AVLGQAFTAPELT
-201 KATNAAVTYS
+201 KATNAAVTFS
-211 SSDTNVA
+211 SSNTDVA
-218 TVNATTGEVTLVGA
+218 TVDATSGTVTLVGA

-329 NFYGLIEL
+329 NFNGLIEL

>member
-11 LALAATTAMA
+11 LALAASTAMA
-21 TDVTVTMANCSITAS
+21 TDVTVTMANCSISAS
-36 GLEFSFTTGT
+36 GTEFSFTTGT

-61 SPTYNTNGKDL
+61 NPTYNTNDKDL

-113 TMTQNGT
+113 TMTQPDNKSY
-120 PTFVTDWAGSTNSV
+120 VTDWAGSTNSV
-134 TFTVGDYTTLGTDKG
+134 TFTVGDKATLGTDGEK
-149 TEQKPT
+149 K
-155 AGQLDFDAVTI
+155 AGQLDFDKVTI
-166 TYSETAS
+166 TYSEAAS
-173 DKEHAGLQFPESSYT
+173 DKEHAGLQFSETSCT
-188 AILGQAFTAPTLT
+188 AVLGQAFTAPELT
-201 KATNAAVTYS
+201 KATNAAVTFS
-211 SSDTNVA
+211 SSNTDVA
-218 TVNATTGEVTLVGA
+218 TVDATSGTVTLVGA

-329 NFYGLIEL
+329 NFNGLIEL

-351 VTYSEV
+351 VTYNEV
-357 SSIDES
+357 TSIDKS

-436 VSDVPVISGTEL
+436 VSDVPVISGTDL

>member
-21 TDVTVTMANCSITAS
+21 TDVTVTMANCSIKAS
-36 GLEFSFTTGT
+36 GSEFSFTTRT

-54 KKNSGST
+54 KKNSGSN
-61 SPTYNTNGKDL
+61 SPTYNSSKKDL
-72 RIYAKGTLT
+72 RIYAKGSLT

-94 FNISTA
+94 FNISA
-100 GKKRLT
+100 QGKKRLT
-106 TITASEG
+106 TITATEG
-113 TMTQNGT
+113 TVTQPGKGSYET
-120 PTFVTDWAGSTNSV
+120 SWAGNTSSV
-134 TFTVGDYTTLGTDKG
+134 TFTVGDKATLGTDG
-149 TEQKPT
+149 ADE

-188 AILGQAFTAPTLT
+188 AILGQAFTAPELT
-201 KATNAAVTYS
+201 KATNAAVTFS
-211 SSDTNVA
+211 SSNTDVA
-218 TVNATTGEVTLVGA
+218 TVDATSGTVTLVGA

-329 NFYGLIEL
+329 NFNGLIEL

-351 VTYSEV
+351 VTYNEV
-357 SSIDES
+357 TSIDKS

-517 PSLGIDGIEV
+517 PSLGIDGIEI
-527 ENGAAEYYNMQGVR
+527 ENGAAQYYNMQGVR